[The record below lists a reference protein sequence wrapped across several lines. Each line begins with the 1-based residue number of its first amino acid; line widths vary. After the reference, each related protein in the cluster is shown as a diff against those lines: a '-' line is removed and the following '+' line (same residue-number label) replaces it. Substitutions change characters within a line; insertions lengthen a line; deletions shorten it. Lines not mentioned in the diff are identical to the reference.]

1 MYLKNNIK
9 MKKDIYINDSAYNV
23 ADEVFFKLESVQQEM
38 QELVN
43 NNQFKSE
50 RYNILR
56 KLFASFLRDEIKRN
70 KIVSNNI
77 DSDFHYYTR

>member
-1 MYLKNNIK
+1 

-43 NNQFKSE
+43 QDQFKSE

-56 KLFASFLRDEIKRN
+56 KLFSPLLIHEIKEI
-70 KIVSNNI
+70 KVMTENI
-77 DSDFHYYTR
+77 KSDFYYYTR

>member
-1 MYLKNNIK
+1 

-38 QELVN
+38 HDLVN

-56 KLFASFLRDEIKRN
+56 KLFASFVRDEIKRN
-70 KIVSNNI
+70 KIVFKNI
-77 DSDFHYYTR
+77 DTDFHYYTR